1 MIRRVLVVG
10 MILVTALLLQ
20 STLFPQLSL
29 LGVRPELV
37 FMVTILIA
45 LIEGPAEGALVGFFG
60 GLFQDFLLNDPKG
73 ITALTLTVLGYA
85 VGLSRQY
92 ITSPSPLLPTI
103 VVAAGTAAGVAFH
116 AVVSFLLGRFDHPF
130 AFTSKVIVLTA
141 LYGAVLTPI
150 VYPTIR
156 RLAEGS
162 RLRRVVRF

>member
-1 MIRRVLVVG
+1 VIRRVVVIV
-10 MILVTALLLQ
+10 MVLVTALLLQ

-37 FMVTILIA
+37 FMVTILFA
-45 LIEGPAEGALVGFFG
+45 LIEGPAEGAVVGFFG

-103 VVAAGTAAGVAFH
+103 LVALGTAAGVAFH
-116 AVVSFLLGRFDHPF
+116 SVVSFLLGRFDHTF
-130 AFTSKVIVLTA
+130 SFTVKVILLTA

-150 VYPTIR
+150 VYPTVR